1 MDDDIDVIA
10 TDSGI
15 VGELDTMCSFEEISL
30 RTETRQVDKFEVS
43 REYLKKYQRSSADK
57 KYLPSEIR
65 TIGACWKSVEYLLDE
80 ILDFDVNPKQKFS
93 EPCYTANYFDIYSF
107 MRDRLRAVRVDLHV
121 QNASCNPVF
130 ISVHEYCLRFELLS
144 LYLLWGREF
153 GGSSDRKF
161 DLHMT
166 LTALSQTIDPLT
178 NAYAKRRTMDPS
190 EIEVEAEITR
200 YILLLSLTSRGG
212 SKQFK
217 AHFLKQ
223 PEAIKSHP
231 LVMEAFDICC
241 EFYAGMNQAILNRIE
256 GMDFLSTCALLPVLN
271 LVRTRAVWRIVR
283 TNRPFFLRT
292 ALVANKPPM
301 PPPRPEKLNLDLSL
315 LKNLGFVDFSECAE
329 FLSFLGLDTKSV
341 KGVCLLP
348 PRQLSKNPIKWWMST
363 RDWRMRSGDDREFP
377 DFEWDTELTHSFE
390 SRIGTDLGDEQL
402 PDRSEYPQRI
412 QGVLVKQYLA
422 LCKQKSRKMIVTGSA
437 VPIGKS
443 EVKNLVSYPT
453 FAPIEFKPTQDVSRV
468 TNPFSSVPIPTPP
481 PKPERP
487 IVPIQPLSSMISTTR
502 ASPKK
507 IFEDH
512 PKRPRDIVS
521 PTPPS
526 PSEPIVIRPKVEV
539 VPILPIPSVPQLQSS
554 FDLLATEFDTLK
566 ISSFPSL
573 PAIHQKPAASVISVH
588 ARLVEADLA
597 QSAAHMRELDMSERR
612 TKFVALKTLIAWRQ
626 VVNDSNRW
634 KRLIAA
640 DSPVRL

>member
-1 MDDDIDVIA
+1 MEDEVDVIA
-10 TDSGI
+10 ADSGI
-15 VGELDTMCSFEEISL
+15 VGELDAMCAFDEVSL

-57 KYLPSEIR
+57 KYLASEIR
-65 TIGACWKSVEYLLDE
+65 TIDACWKSVEYLLNE
-80 ILDFDVNPKQKFS
+80 IFDFDVNPKPNFS

-121 QNASCNPVF
+121 QNASTNPVF
-130 ISVHEYCLRFELLS
+130 ISVHEYCLRFELVS

-178 NAYAKRRTMDPS
+178 NAYAKRRTGEGS
-190 EIEVEAEITR
+190 EIETEAEITR

-223 PEAIKSHP
+223 PDAIKSHP
-231 LVMEAFDICC
+231 LVVEAFDICC
-241 EFYAGMNQAILNRIE
+241 EFYAGMNQAILKRVE
-256 GMDFLSTCALLPVLN
+256 GLDFLSTCALLPVLN
-271 LVRTRAVWRIVR
+271 LIRTRAVWRIVR

-292 ALVANKPPM
+292 VSAGKPAM
-301 PPPRPEKLNLDLSL
+301 PPPRPEKLALDLTL
-315 LKNLGFVDFSECAE
+315 MKNLGFVDFSECAE
-329 FLSFLGLDTKSV
+329 FLNFLGLDTKAV

-348 PRQLSKNPIKWWMST
+348 PRQLSKNPIKWWMSS
-363 RDWRMRSGDDREFP
+363 RDWRMRSGDDRDFP
-377 DFEWDTELTHSFE
+377 DFEWDPEMTTLFE
-390 SRIGTDLGDEQL
+390 SRIGTELGDDRL

-422 LCKQKSRKMIVTGSA
+422 LSKQKSRKMIVTGSSGL
-437 VPIGKS
+437 VQPEI
-443 EVKNLVSYPT
+443 KNLVSYPT
-453 FAPIEFKPTQDVSRV
+453 FAPIEVKPPPDVSRV
-468 TNPFSSVPIPTPP
+468 TNPFSFAPVPTPP

-487 IVPIQPLSSMISTTR
+487 IVPIQPLSSMIPK

-507 IFEDH
+507 FFEDH
-512 PKRPRDIVS
+512 QKRPRDIVS

-526 PSEPIVIRPKVEV
+526 PSEPVVIRPKVEV
-539 VPILPIPSVPQLQSS
+539 VPIPTVPQLQSS
-554 FDLLATEFDTLK
+554 FELLADEFENLN
-566 ISSFPSL
+566 ISTFPAL
-573 PAIHQKPAASVISVH
+573 PIVAHSAPVVSMH

-597 QSAAHMRELDMSERR
+597 QSAAHMREIDMGEKR
-612 TKFVALKTLIAWRQ
+612 TKYVALKTLIAWRQ
-626 VVNDSNRW
+626 VVRESKRW
-634 KRLIAA
+634 KRLISA